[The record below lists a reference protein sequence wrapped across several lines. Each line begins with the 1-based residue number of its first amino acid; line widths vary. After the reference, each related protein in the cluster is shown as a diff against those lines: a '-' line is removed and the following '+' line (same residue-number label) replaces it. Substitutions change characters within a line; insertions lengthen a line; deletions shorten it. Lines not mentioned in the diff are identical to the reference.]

1 MSIASCRSIKLFL
14 AFKFL
19 HQNIALTQHYFK
31 YEDVG
36 THVPVI
42 LQFEEEYAVLNA
54 ECIKNGFNVKW
65 IGFLEKCYLIHY
77 Y

>member
-1 MSIASCRSIKLFL
+1 MSVVSYRSIKLFL

-19 HQNIALTQHYFK
+19 HPNISLTQHYFK

-36 THVPVI
+36 TYVPVI

-54 ECIKNGFNVKW
+54 E
-65 IGFLEKCYLIHY
+65 
-77 Y
+77 

>member
-1 MSIASCRSIKLFL
+1 MSVVSCRSIKLFL

-19 HQNIALTQHYFK
+19 HPNIALTQHYFK

-36 THVPVI
+36 TYVPVI

-54 ECIKNGFNVKW
+54 E
-65 IGFLEKCYLIHY
+65 
-77 Y
+77 